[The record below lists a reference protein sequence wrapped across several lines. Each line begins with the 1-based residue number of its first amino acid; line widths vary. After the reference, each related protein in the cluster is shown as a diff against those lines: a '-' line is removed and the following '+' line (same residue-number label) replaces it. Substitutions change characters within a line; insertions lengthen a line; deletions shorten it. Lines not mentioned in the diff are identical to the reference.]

1 MQFYNDNVGFE
12 LVIFVFQLQLIS
24 DAGYQGE
31 ITSVSTAC
39 HQIEVFSRV
48 LKTSV
53 GGFLEDGEVMMDTNL
68 PEFAV
73 SSLWDLNIT
82 SKKISTVYNNN

>member
-1 MQFYNDNVGFE
+1 MFSFSTVC
-12 LVIFVFQLQLIS
+12 LQLIS

-48 LKTSV
+48 MKTSSCSFV
-53 GGFLEDGEVMMDTNL
+53 EEGDESLEANL

-73 SSLWDLNIT
+73 SKVMEKSFL
-82 SKKISTVYNNN
+82 SSCRRFKVYSIMAKPQM